1 MGPGRQRKPATLALF
16 IADAFFLW
24 MFFSAEGLELAARA
38 GHVAAGSGIDPVRSA
53 LEFSASWRHG
63 MAGGWPLYMPGFFI
77 TAVAIWLWSEG
88 SSILHLM
95 FHATAVMA
103 TATVAALI
111 LSPVGASL
119 VAGAFEQ
126 QTGLHVERPLP
137 GTTIAGV
144 ISGLYTLLTW
154 QTFIGAGRCA
164 LTEMS
169 FKPYI
174 PAVVLTIGLGLVRP
188 MLVDDFVSLW
198 SRRVAEGNSAAII
211 SLLLIPILAAFLLRV
226 HLRQKQ
232 VRA

>member
-1 MGPGRQRKPATLALF
+1 
-16 IADAFFLW
+16 
-24 MFFSAEGLELAARA
+24 
-38 GHVAAGSGIDPVRSA
+38 
-53 LEFSASWRHG
+53 
-63 MAGGWPLYMPGFFI
+63 MAGGWPLYMPGFFV
-77 TAVAIWLWSEG
+77 TAVAIWLWSDG
-88 SSILHLM
+88 SSILQLM
-95 FHATAVMA
+95 FHATAIMA

-137 GTTIAGV
+137 GNTIPGV
-144 ISGLYTLLTW
+144 LSGMYTLLTW

-164 LTEMS
+164 LTGMS
-169 FKPYI
+169 FKPYV
-174 PAVVLTIGLGLVRP
+174 PALVLTIGLGLVRP

-198 SRRVAEGNSAAII
+198 SRRVAQGNSAAII

-232 VRA
+232 LRV